1 MLTKG
6 PISPGVHGT
15 LGYVLAAVLILT
27 PFIARF
33 DSDTAS
39 AVSIVAGVY
48 QLQLAMLT
56 AWPTR
61 NPGADLARRAW
72 GDRLHLR
79 ARLIAAPFGI
89 VFHDKTATTFRIAL
103 GVGGFGVVAATRFV
117 SN

>member
-56 AWPTR
+56 AWPPGILALISPVVHGVIDYIFVLASSRRRSGSYSTTR
-61 NPGADLARRAW
+61 RRQPSA
-72 GDRLHLR
+72 
-79 ARLIAAPFGI
+79 
-89 VFHDKTATTFRIAL
+89 
-103 GVGGFGVVAATRFV
+103 
-117 SN
+117 